1 MYKQI
6 KYFLQVRSPHK
17 WQIIWKE
24 ICYYFGIFWRGAFWG
39 LRVLLMQ
46 LESKPTEEKKKPGR
60 LNPSRIRDHLA
71 NERTYLAWMRTAIA
85 LLGFGV
91 VIVRLRAFQVPLL
104 PTPGNGWKL
113 GLVFSLVG
121 LVTVWLSTAHYF
133 AVRRDIEDDNYE
145 PTDRWVILFSL
156 AIMILGSGV
165 IYYVFTTPLNP
176 LSPLV
181 PD

>member
-1 MYKQI
+1 M
-6 KYFLQVRSPHK
+6 
-17 WQIIWKE
+17 
-24 ICYYFGIFWRGAFWG
+24 G

-46 LESKPTEEKKKPGR
+46 LQSKSTEKNHKQPGR

-91 VIVRLRAFQVPLL
+91 VIVRLRVLQTPLVSHL
-104 PTPGNGWKL
+104 GTGWKL

-121 LVTVWLSTAHYF
+121 LLTVWLSTTHYF
-133 AVRRDIEDDNYE
+133 AVRRDIEEDTYE

-165 IYYVFTTPLNP
+165 VYFVFTTPLNP
-176 LSPLV
+176 LMPVISE
-181 PD
+181 